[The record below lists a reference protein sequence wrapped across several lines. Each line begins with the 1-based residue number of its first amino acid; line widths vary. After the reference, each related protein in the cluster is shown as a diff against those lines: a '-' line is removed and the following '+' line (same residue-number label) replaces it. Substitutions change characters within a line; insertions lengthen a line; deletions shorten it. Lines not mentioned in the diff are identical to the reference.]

1 MVESRG
7 QCVDSRRR
15 FPLTIKNPLLSNPGR
30 LGLTVLVVGAC
41 ALLML
46 FLWADYQGVNEGA
59 VDYIRRTAADIWVLQ
74 RNSTNIIRGSSIMSM
89 RDYREVRGAAEV
101 ESASPVLLI
110 FASARLGLRDYTLFL
125 TGYVPEEPMGGP
137 PALAAGRAPADEGE
151 IVLDRVFARKH
162 RLGIGQT
169 IRIQGVD
176 LRIVGLSSGTNAM
189 VIQYAFVTLG
199 RAQAFVGFPGLISF
213 VAARIRAGADE
224 GAVIA
229 ALRSRQPG
237 LNFFGNREFIE
248 NNVLEMQSGF
258 LAFLFIITVMGAGV
272 LSIILILLFSLSI
285 LEKRRDFV
293 IMKAL
298 GAPGG
303 FIPSLVV
310 AQAAV
315 LGGAGAALGII
326 LLFPVRAAVRAL
338 CPELETGMY
347 PLQIAVVSAA
357 VLAVSMISSAIA
369 ARRLSR
375 FYALEA
381 FRGREE

>member
-1 MVESRG
+1 
-7 QCVDSRRR
+7 
-15 FPLTIKNPLLSNPGR
+15 LKNPLLSNPGR
-30 LGLTVLVVGAC
+30 LALTIMVVGAC

-46 FLWADYQGVNEGA
+46 FLWSVYQGVNEGA
-59 VDYIRRTAADIWVLQ
+59 VDYIRRTGADVWILQ
-74 RNSTNIIRGSSIMSM
+74 RNSTNIIRGSSIMST
-89 RDYREVRGAAEV
+89 RDCGEIRGADKV

-110 FASARLGLRDYTLFL
+110 FASASLGARECTLFL
-125 TGYVPEEPMGGP
+125 AGYVPEEPMGGP
-137 PALAAGRAPADEGE
+137 PALEAGRAPADDSE

-162 RLGIGQT
+162 RLAVGQK
-169 IRIQGVD
+169 IRIQGAD

-189 VIQYAFVTLG
+189 VIQYAFVTLR

-213 VAARIRAGADE
+213 VAARFRSGVDKGAAIE
-224 GAVIA
+224 
-229 ALRSRQPG
+229 ALRSQRPD
-237 LNFFGNREFIE
+237 LNFFSDGEFIR

-258 LAFLFIITVMGAGV
+258 LAFLFIISLMGAGV

-285 LEKRRDFV
+285 LEKRREFV

-298 GAPGG
+298 GAPRG

-310 AQAAV
+310 AQAAI
-315 LGGAGAALGII
+315 LGSAGAALGIM
-326 LLFPVRAAVRAL
+326 LLFPVRAIVRAWS
-338 CPELETGMY
+338 PELETGMY
-347 PLQIAVVSAA
+347 LLQIAVVSGA
-357 VLAVSMISSAIA
+357 VLAVSLISSVVA

>member
-1 MVESRG
+1 MA
-7 QCVDSRRR
+7 
-15 FPLTIKNPLLSNPGR
+15 LKNPLLSNPGR
-30 LGLTVLVVGAC
+30 LALTVMVVGAC

-46 FLWADYQGVNEGA
+46 FLWSDYQGVNEGA
-59 VDYIRRTAADIWVLQ
+59 VDYIRRTGADFWVLQ
-74 RNSTNIIRGSSIMSM
+74 SNSTNIIRGSSIMSV
-89 RDYREVRGAAEV
+89 RDYAEIRSAVEV
-101 ESASPVLLI
+101 ESASPVLLL
-110 FASARLGLRDYTLFL
+110 FASANIGARDYTLFL
-125 TGYVPEEPMGGP
+125 TGYRPEEPMGGP
-137 PALAAGRAPADEGE
+137 PALAAGRAPSDDSE

-189 VIQYAFVTLG
+189 VIQYAFVTLS
-199 RAQAFVGFPGLISF
+199 RAQAVVGFPGLISF
-213 VAARIRAGADE
+213 VAARMKAGADK
-224 GAVIA
+224 GAAIE
-229 ALRSRQPG
+229 ALRSRWPD
-237 LNFFGNREFIE
+237 LNFFANEEFIR

-285 LEKRRDFV
+285 LEKRKEFV

-298 GAPGG
+298 GAPSG
-303 FIPSLVV
+303 FIPSLVIV
-310 AQAAV
+310 QAAV
-315 LGGAGAALGII
+315 IGSAGAALGIF
-326 LLFPVRAAVRAL
+326 LLVPVRAAVRAL
-338 CPELETGMY
+338 SPELETGMY
-347 PLQIAVVSAA
+347 PLQIAVVSVA
-357 VLAVSMISSAIA
+357 VLAVSMVSSAIA